1 MINYGVGFRQ
11 FYDISVVANGNGSEM
26 DWGWIE
32 VKLQEL
38 GLFDYTKNCCA
49 FCEKWFQVQMPL
61 SSPSVEEK
69 FYQEATEK
77 IFVDGVFGFEDHTN
91 KENFAVNAIRF
102 SDNSHG
108 ISMLVAALR
117 KIFPSY
123 ETLTANKKFAFLRGK
138 PFLLPIAWIYR
149 FLTTFSAGKVK
160 SRARSIKASFVTEDA
175 IEKRTKMLDKW
186 GL

>member
-1 MINYGVGFRQ
+1 METLFFERFCDYASDNKLNWNYHFLFLILHLRKHMINYGVGFRQ
-11 FYDISVVANGNGSEM
+11 FYDIAVVANGNGSEM
-26 DWGWIE
+26 DWGWIG

-69 FYQEATEK
+69 FYQETTEK
-77 IFVDGVFGFEDHTN
+77 IFADGVFGFEDHTN

-123 ETLTANKKFAFLRGK
+123 ETLTANKSLHFCAEN
-138 PFLLPIAWIYR
+138 R
-149 FLTTFSAGKVK
+149 FFFQLHGFIG
-160 SRARSIKASFVTEDA
+160 F
-175 IEKRTKMLDKW
+175 
-186 GL
+186 